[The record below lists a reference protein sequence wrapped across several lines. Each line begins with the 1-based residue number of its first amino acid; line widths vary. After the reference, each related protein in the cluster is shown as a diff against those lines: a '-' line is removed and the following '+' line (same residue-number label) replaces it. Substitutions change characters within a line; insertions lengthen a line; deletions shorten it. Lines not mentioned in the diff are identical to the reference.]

1 MWNKLKSWLFPK
13 ESDFV
18 YTPLVVKEPERKVVV
33 VKKAAAKKS
42 PAKKK
47 APSKKSPAK
56 KTVKKTTKKK

>member
-13 ESDFV
+13 ENDFV

-47 APSKKSPAK
+47 APAKNSPAK